1 MKSMVLE
8 LDYRIMMVIRL
19 LLFCKMEMIFET
31 IFWIAVTRN
40 IVFFLEVTVIA
51 PVIARAT

>member
-1 MKSMVLE
+1 MVLE
-8 LDYRIMMVIRL
+8 LHYRIMMVIRL